1 MEQSVIDRYWRH
13 LLAGLAIGVLVVF
26 ALAVIAD
33 GRRLAASLA
42 GFEWILLPLILAL
55 TVFNYALRF
64 IKWQLYLRWVGVD
77 RLPRALSLGIFL
89 AGFAMT
95 ITPGKVGEFLKSYLL
110 RRATAIPVAT
120 TAPIVLAERLTDG
133 LAMAILALLSAFAG
147 IEAGWAGLALVL
159 LLLLGGIS
167 LIQQRRMMLAF
178 LRWCTRL
185 PLVRRR
191 AGAVYELYNS
201 SYEIFRPQRV
211 AIVTG
216 LSVVSWF
223 GECLALWV
231 ILHGLG
237 LPPTR
242 ELLTLAVFS
251 LSTASIAGALSLLP
265 GGLGAAEAGI
275 TGILLLFSQPRI
287 SPSTAA
293 AATLLI
299 RFTTLWF
306 GVGLGLVALLW
317 VQQRLERLA
326 QAEHVTEPSPRAT
339 RGPAT
344 GPREGLR
351 EP

>member
-13 LLAGLAIGVLVVF
+13 LLAGLAIGVLVAF

-42 GFEWILLPLILAL
+42 GFEWALLPLVLAL
-55 TVFNYALRF
+55 TIFNYALRF
-64 IKWQLYLRWVGVD
+64 LKWQLYLRWVGAD
-77 RLPRALSLGIFL
+77 RLPWALSLGIFL

-110 RRATAIPVAT
+110 RRATGVPVAT

-159 LLLLGGIS
+159 LLLLGGIG

-185 PLVRRR
+185 PLVHRR

-201 SYEIFRPQRV
+201 SYEIFRPRRLAV
-211 AIVTG
+211 VTG

-231 ILHGLG
+231 ILYGLG

-242 ELLTLAVFS
+242 DLLTLAIFS

-275 TGILLLFSQPRI
+275 TGILLLFSQPRM

-317 VQQRLERLA
+317 VQQRLEHLA
-326 QAEHVTEPSPRAT
+326 QIEHVTEPSPRAT
-339 RGPAT
+339 RGPAAGT
-344 GPREGLR
+344 REGL
-351 EP
+351 